1 MHVQPVA
8 QVYAEALLD
17 IARDRGQIDAIGTEL
32 QEFAALVVQDGEIR
46 TFLETP
52 ILEPAMQIRALVRA
66 LEGQVQPVLVDFL
79 CLLIDKGRI
88 ALLGEVAG
96 AYRELADRAAG
107 RQRVQARSAEPLDAP
122 TQARLLDL
130 LRQRLQKDCVLE
142 TAVHPDL
149 LGGLTLTI
157 GDTIY
162 DGSLRT
168 RLQRARHAMMRSSG
182 YEN

>member
-8 QVYAEALLD
+8 RVYAQALLD
-17 IARDRGQIDAIGTEL
+17 IARDRKQIDAIGTEL
-32 QEFAALVVQDGEIR
+32 VEFAALVSGDGEIR
-46 TFLETP
+46 NFLVTP
-52 ILEPAMQIRALVRA
+52 VLDPATQSQTLARA

-88 ALLGEVAG
+88 GLLGEVAG
-96 AYRELADRAAG
+96 AYQELADEVAR
-107 RQRVQARSAEPLDAP
+107 RQRVQAHSAQPLDG
-122 TQARLLDL
+122 QMQERLRDL
-130 LRQRLQKDCVLE
+130 LRRQLQRECVLE
-142 TAVHPDL
+142 TAVQPDL

-157 GDTIY
+157 GDTFY

-168 RLQRARHAMMRSSG
+168 RLQRLRHAMMRSSG